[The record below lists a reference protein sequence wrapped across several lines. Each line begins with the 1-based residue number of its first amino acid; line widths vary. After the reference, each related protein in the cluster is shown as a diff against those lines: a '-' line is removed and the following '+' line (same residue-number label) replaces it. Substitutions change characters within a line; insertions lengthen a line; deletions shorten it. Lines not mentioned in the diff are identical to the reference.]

1 MNKRDVQKS
10 RVSRGWKFL
19 VAIVPLVGSL
29 AMAGTELYVS
39 PAGSDSN
46 PGSQGKPGANHV
58 R

>member
-1 MNKRDVQKS
+1 MNKRNMQKS
-10 RVSRGWKFL
+10 RVCRAWKFL
-19 VAIVPLVGSL
+19 AVIVPMVGSL